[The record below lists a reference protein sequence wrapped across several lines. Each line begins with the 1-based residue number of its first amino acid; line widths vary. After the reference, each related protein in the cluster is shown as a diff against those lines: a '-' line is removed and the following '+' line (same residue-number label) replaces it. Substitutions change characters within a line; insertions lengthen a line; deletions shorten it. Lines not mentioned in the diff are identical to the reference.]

1 MLKLRLTTLS
11 RLAPTFSLTRLGGSV
26 RNKTTVEA
34 MKETAEKVNKET
46 GKVLAEA
53 LEKAEKVTS
62 TLTGSNIDPLEAAKP
77 SAQDDNNN
85 NQDESTKTRKDS
97 VIMSSDGSF
106 EVPLDEEMKK

>member
-1 MLKLRLTTLS
+1 MVSRSFRSTPSSLLFL
-11 RLAPTFSLTRLGGSV
+11 RLAPSSSLTLSPLRPLW
-26 RNKTTVEA
+26 
-34 MKETAEKVNKET
+34 
-46 GKVLAEA
+46 VL
-53 LEKAEKVTS
+53 KQTS